1 MPEQEVIQQKLEAAR
16 RELLDLTGRNRL
28 LNTQRSSTRSSRL
41 EIVDEKSQEVFRHLV
56 GDGKA
61 MSFLPGIDPD
71 EEHCSETE
79 TASAGETESERD
91 GAVPAPPGGEGACS
105 ADEGAA
111 EESPA
116 SEKSPASDSAGDS
129 PEQPSPLADFVA
141 EHSSPLPPRPLA
153 LGQPDDEAP
162 EVEEDGPPARHVDDK
177 LQTPLTSEK
186 LQKRLLRMF
195 YDARTYEEEQG
206 VNILFLAMGF
216 LKWVEPDKSDKP
228 RYAPLILIPVSLSR
242 RSAGTKFR
250 IRYDD
255 EEIITNLSL
264 AEKLKVDFNIEL
276 PPIPEEDLDPAAYF
290 DAVRTAVASEDGWQV
305 LDNDIVLW
313 FFSFSKFLMY
323 RDLQS
328 ENWPAARQIDEHP
341 LVESLLTSGF
351 ASQPPLCGEEAHVD
365 ELLDPAETVHVT
377 DADSSQ
383 AIAIEEVRRGRNL
396 VIQGPPGTGKSQ
408 TITNL
413 IATAVHERK
422 KVLFVAEKM
431 AALEVVKQ
439 RLDSL
444 GLGGTCL
451 ELHSHK
457 ASKKAVLAE
466 LGNTLSLGCTRV
478 DGADEHAEELRVL
491 RDELNRHSAS
501 LAEPLGVTG
510 VSASRAIGELIQLQQ
525 LGIEPP
531 DFRLEAARE
540 WTPADTKQRVE
551 LLTELTEH
559 LEAIGKPREHP
570 WYGVELESLLPTD
583 RDRILAK
590 IPAVL
595 TALDEA
601 EEAARE
607 LESLVDPNKFHP
619 SCYTT
624 TQMVEFVREIL
635 AGPKVDPDAL
645 ANPAWSEELPA
656 IRNLVAV
663 GLVGQ
668 KARADLDGKVASVAW
683 TADVATARVAIAAHG
698 RSWFRIFNGTY
709 RAAMAT
715 LRGILTG
722 PPLRALEDRLAL
734 LDSILAV
741 QQAEREIEKA
751 SNHEL
756 GKSAFGRAWNGV
768 DSDWEQFQAFLDWA
782 CPEESRDVETESDT
796 NVPDE
801 SELPPVEDG
810 VRVYKTHDQVRAGI
824 LRGLEARKRR
834 TVPRHYPSRFL
845 AARRLADREDAQR
858 KADRVE
864 QTASRL
870 LSLFSEICEDLH
882 VSPLRTFRMRG
893 PEYVFFSTIRDRLT
907 TWQQQPEQVFAWIAF
922 WQRFRRLSE
931 HGLQEFS
938 KRIEFAQT
946 GPDELLQQ
954 FYFARAEEL
963 TRLAMETHP
972 HLTEFSGAS
981 HEQLIA
987 KFAQLDME
995 GMLLARKKAAR
1006 IHYEKMP
1013 TTAGNIGQ
1021 VGIVRREIQKKR
1033 QHLPLRR
1040 LFAEAGRAVQAI
1052 KPVFMM
1058 SPTSIAQF
1066 LAPGQIEFDILVID
1080 EASQVPPV
1088 DALGAVAR
1096 SQQIVVVGD
1105 DKQLPP
1111 TRFFQKMA
1119 DDNEE
1124 ATSGDDFQ
1132 AADMES
1138 ILSLCSAQNVSQR
1151 MLRWHYRSRHHSLI
1165 SVSNREFYH
1174 NQLNVIPSPDHE
1186 SEDLGLRFRFIE
1198 DGVFDSGGT
1207 ATNQIEA
1214 EAVVTAVM
1222 QHAKENPRLT
1232 LGVGTFS
1239 VAQRNAILDELEVTR
1254 REHPELEKFFD
1265 ADRYEP
1271 FFVKNLENIQGDER
1285 DVILISIGYAKDD
1298 EGKLRMN
1305 FGPLSNEGGE
1315 RRLNVLI
1322 TRARRR
1328 CEVFSSMRADEIDLS
1343 RTKARGTAALKT
1355 FLHTAEQGVPAR
1367 DFDDDSARLPP
1378 LEIQIAEAL
1387 SSRGY
1392 EVDRRIGIAGL
1403 FVDLAIKDPDEEGR
1417 YLLGIECD
1425 GEDYHSARSARDR
1438 DRIHTNV
1445 LRRQGWDI
1453 HRVWTVDWLNQPT
1466 EQLDRLV
1473 MAAVEAKQKDRS
1485 ETSETTSPP
1494 ADLERTDA
1502 ASVADLNAPL
1512 SVPYEEA
1519 SFKVERSPQDLSP
1532 GELAKTVKRV
1542 LDIEAPIHMDEL
1554 YRSVGNVFSM
1564 KRTGDRAK
1572 AAILEAVELL
1582 VQQKTVT
1589 LADPFVSLVNGE
1601 VQVRDRSALDSSS
1614 RHPDM
1619 LPPVEMQKALVAIL
1633 RDHFGVRRDELIVEA
1648 GRLFGFRSTSSVLKE
1663 RLSAEIGELL
1673 STGEIEDA
1681 EGWLHSN

>member
-28 LNTQRSSTRSSRL
+28 LNTQRSTTRSSRL

-56 GDGKA
+56 GAGKA

-71 EEHCSETE
+71 EEPG
-79 TASAGETESERD
+79 GETEEAST
-91 GAVPAPPGGEGACS
+91 GPAPLVGESARS
-105 ADEGAA
+105 ADEGAT
-111 EESPA
+111 EEPPA
-116 SEKSPASDSAGDS
+116 SEPDPSPAKE
-129 PEQPSPLADFVA
+129 PLPNEPSPLADFIA
-141 EHSSPLPPRPLA
+141 EHSPEPVRPLA
-153 LGQPDDEAP
+153 LGQPDDEPA
-162 EVEEDGPPARHVDDK
+162 EEKEAGPAARHVDDK

-206 VNILFLAMGF
+206 VNILFLALGF
-216 LKWVEPDKSDKP
+216 LKWVEPDKHDMP
-228 RYAPLILIPVSLSR
+228 RYAPLILVPVSLAR

-276 PPIPEEDLDPAAYF
+276 PQIPDEDLDPTAYF
-290 DAVRTAVASEDGWQV
+290 DAVRAAVASEDDWQV

-365 ELLDPAETVHVT
+365 ELLDLGETVHVT

-383 AIAIEEVRRGRNL
+383 AIAVEEVRRGRNL

-444 GLGGTCL
+444 GLGGMCL

-457 ASKKAVLAE
+457 ASKKAVLTD
-466 LGNTLSLGCTRV
+466 LGSTLSLGCTRV
-478 DGADEHAEELRVL
+478 DGADEHAEEMRVL

-531 DFRLEAARE
+531 NFRLEAARE

-551 LLTELTEH
+551 LLTELAEH

-570 WYGVELESLLPTD
+570 WYGVQLKSLLPTD
-583 RDRILAK
+583 RDRFLAK

-601 EEAARE
+601 EEAVRD
-607 LESLVDPNKFHP
+607 LEAIVGPNKFHP
-619 SCYTT
+619 SCYTAT
-624 TQMVEFVREIL
+624 KMVEFVREIL
-635 AGPKVDPDAL
+635 AGPKVDPEAL
-645 ANPAWSEELPA
+645 ANPAWSEELPV
-656 IRNLVAV
+656 IRNLVSV
-663 GLVGQ
+663 GLAGQ
-668 KARADLDGKVASVAW
+668 KARADLDRKVAPVAW
-683 TADVATARVAIAAHG
+683 ATDVASARVAIAAHG

-722 PPLRALEDRLAL
+722 PPPRALEDRLAL

-782 CPEESRDVETESDT
+782 CPQ
-796 NVPDE
+796 E
-801 SELPPVEDG
+801 SETQDSNSDDEEEASEISADELPNIEDG
-810 VRVYKTHDQVRAGI
+810 ARVYRTQKQIQSAI
-824 LRGLEARKRR
+824 LRGIEARKNR

-845 AARRLADREDAQR
+845 AARRLADREDATQ

-864 QTASRL
+864 RVVSSL
-870 LSLFSEICEDLH
+870 LTLLVEVHEDFH
-882 VSPLRTFRMRG
+882 VNPLRAFRVRG
-893 PEYVFFSTIRDRLT
+893 PEYVFFARIRERLSA
-907 TWQQQPEQVFAWIAF
+907 WQQQPERVFAWIAF
-922 WQRFRRLSE
+922 WQRFRRLLES
-931 HGLQEFS
+931 GLGEFVW
-938 KRIEFAQT
+938 RIESGKV
-946 GPDELLQQ
+946 GPDEVLQQ

-963 TRLAMETHP
+963 TRLAMEAHP

-987 KFAQLDME
+987 KFAQLDMD
-995 GMLLARKKAAR
+995 GMLLARKKVAR
-1006 IHYEKMP
+1006 THYEKMP
-1013 TTAGNIGQ
+1013 TNAGNIGQ

-1040 LFAEAGRAVQAI
+1040 LFAEAGLAVQAI

-1096 SQQIVVVGD
+1096 SKQIVVVGD

-1119 DDNEE
+1119 DDDEE
-1124 ATSGDDFQ
+1124 ATSQSTLD
-1132 AADMES
+1132 ASRHLVS
-1138 ILSLCSAQNVSQR
+1138 ILL
-1151 MLRWHYRSRHHSLI
+1151 
-1165 SVSNREFYH
+1165 
-1174 NQLNVIPSPDHE
+1174 
-1186 SEDLGLRFRFIE
+1186 
-1198 DGVFDSGGT
+1198 
-1207 ATNQIEA
+1207 
-1214 EAVVTAVM
+1214 
-1222 QHAKENPRLT
+1222 
-1232 LGVGTFS
+1232 
-1239 VAQRNAILDELEVTR
+1239 
-1254 REHPELEKFFD
+1254 
-1265 ADRYEP
+1265 
-1271 FFVKNLENIQGDER
+1271 
-1285 DVILISIGYAKDD
+1285 
-1298 EGKLRMN
+1298 
-1305 FGPLSNEGGE
+1305 
-1315 RRLNVLI
+1315 
-1322 TRARRR
+1322 
-1328 CEVFSSMRADEIDLS
+1328 
-1343 RTKARGTAALKT
+1343 
-1355 FLHTAEQGVPAR
+1355 
-1367 DFDDDSARLPP
+1367 
-1378 LEIQIAEAL
+1378 
-1387 SSRGY
+1387 
-1392 EVDRRIGIAGL
+1392 
-1403 FVDLAIKDPDEEGR
+1403 
-1417 YLLGIECD
+1417 
-1425 GEDYHSARSARDR
+1425 
-1438 DRIHTNV
+1438 
-1445 LRRQGWDI
+1445 
-1453 HRVWTVDWLNQPT
+1453 
-1466 EQLDRLV
+1466 
-1473 MAAVEAKQKDRS
+1473 
-1485 ETSETTSPP
+1485 
-1494 ADLERTDA
+1494 
-1502 ASVADLNAPL
+1502 
-1512 SVPYEEA
+1512 
-1519 SFKVERSPQDLSP
+1519 
-1532 GELAKTVKRV
+1532 
-1542 LDIEAPIHMDEL
+1542 
-1554 YRSVGNVFSM
+1554 
-1564 KRTGDRAK
+1564 
-1572 AAILEAVELL
+1572 
-1582 VQQKTVT
+1582 
-1589 LADPFVSLVNGE
+1589 
-1601 VQVRDRSALDSSS
+1601 
-1614 RHPDM
+1614 
-1619 LPPVEMQKALVAIL
+1619 
-1633 RDHFGVRRDELIVEA
+1633 
-1648 GRLFGFRSTSSVLKE
+1648 
-1663 RLSAEIGELL
+1663 
-1673 STGEIEDA
+1673 
-1681 EGWLHSN
+1681 

>member
-1 MPEQEVIQQKLEAAR
+1 MPEQQVIQQKLEAAR

-28 LNTQRSSTRSSRL
+28 LNTQRSNTRSSRL

-56 GDGKA
+56 GEGKA

-71 EEHCSETE
+71 EEPG
-79 TASAGETESERD
+79 GETEQDFS
-91 GAVPAPPGGEGACS
+91 VPSPHEGEGNRR
-105 ADEGAA
+105 ADEGATKESQTSQPVTETP
-111 EESPA
+111 EE
-116 SEKSPASDSAGDS
+116 
-129 PEQPSPLADFVA
+129 PLADFVA
-141 EHSSPLPPRPLA
+141 EHSPEPIRPLA
-153 LGQPDDEAP
+153 LGQPDDDPAEK
-162 EVEEDGPPARHVDDK
+162 EQDGPAARHIDDK

-206 VNILFLAMGF
+206 VNILFLALGF

-228 RYAPLILIPVSLSR
+228 RYAPLILVPVSLSR

-276 PPIPEEDLDPAAYF
+276 PQVSDDGLEPTTYF
-290 DAVRTAVASEDGWQV
+290 DAVRTAVASEDRWQV
-305 LDNDIVLW
+305 LDDDIVLW

-341 LVESLLTSGF
+341 LVESLLNSGF

-383 AIAIEEVRRGRNL
+383 AIAVEEVRRGRNL

-444 GLGGTCL
+444 GLGGMCL

-457 ASKKAVLAE
+457 ASKKAVLME

-478 DGADEHAEELRVL
+478 DGADEHAEEMRVL
-491 RDELNRHSAS
+491 REELNRHSAS

-510 VSASRAIGELIQLQQ
+510 VSASWAIGELIQLQQ
-525 LGIEPP
+525 LGVQPP
-531 DFRLEAARE
+531 KFRVEAARE
-540 WTPADTKQRVE
+540 WTPADTRKRVE
-551 LLTELTEH
+551 MLTEVAEH
-559 LEAIGKPREHP
+559 LEAIGKPCEHL
-570 WYGVELESLLPTD
+570 WCGIERESLLPTD

-590 IPAVL
+590 IPAIL
-595 TALDEA
+595 NSLNEFET
-601 EEAARE
+601 AARG
-607 LESLVDPNKFHP
+607 LESLVEPQKFHP
-619 SCYTT
+619 SCYTAT
-624 TQMVEFVREIL
+624 MMVEFVREIL
-635 AGPKVDPDAL
+635 AGPKVDPEAL
-645 ANPAWSEELPA
+645 ANPAWTEDLSA
-656 IRNLVAV
+656 IRGLVSV
-663 GLVGQ
+663 GLTGQ
-668 KARADLDGKVASVAW
+668 KARADLDRKVAPVAW
-683 TADVATARVAIAAHG
+683 ATNVASARVAIAAHG
-698 RSWFRIFNGTY
+698 RSWFRIFNGSY

-715 LRGILTG
+715 LRGILIG
-722 PPLRALEDRLAL
+722 SPPRALEDRLAL
-734 LDSILAV
+734 LDSILVV
-741 QQAEREIEKA
+741 QQAEEEIEKA
-751 SNHEL
+751 SNHKI
-756 GKSAFGRAWNGV
+756 GTSAFGRVWNGV

-782 CPEESRDVETESDT
+782 CPETSPDAETDSDVEEISA
-796 NVPDE
+796 E
-801 SELPPVEDG
+801 SELPPVDTG
-810 VRVYKTHDQVRAGI
+810 VRVYRTKEQVQAAI
-824 LRGLEARKRR
+824 LRGLQARKRWN
-834 TVPRHYPSRFL
+834 VPRHYPSRLL
-845 AARRLADREDAQR
+845 ATRRLVDRKDAQR
-858 KADRVE
+858 KADRV
-864 QTASRL
+864 QQAVASL
-870 LSLFSEICEDLH
+870 LPLFTDLCEDLH
-882 VSPLRTFRMRG
+882 LSPMRTFRVRG
-893 PEYVFFSTIRDRLT
+893 PEHVFTSTIRDRLT
-907 TWQQQPEQVFAWIAF
+907 AWQQQPEQIFAWIAF
-922 WQRFRRLSE
+922 WQRFRRLPDL
-931 HGLQEFS
+931 GLN
-938 KRIEFAQT
+938 EFARQIEIGET

-954 FYFARAEEL
+954 FSFARAEEL
-963 TRLAMETHP
+963 TRFAMEAHP
-972 HLTEFSGAS
+972 HLMEFSGAS

-987 KFAQLDME
+987 KFAQLDMD
-995 GMLLARKKAAR
+995 GMLLARKKVAR
-1006 IHYEKMP
+1006 THFEKMP
-1013 TTAGNIGQ
+1013 TNSGNIGQ

-1040 LFAEAGRAVQAI
+1040 LIGEAGRAVQAI

-1096 SQQIVVVGD
+1096 SKQIVVVGD

-1119 DDNEE
+1119 DDGEE

-1132 AADMES
+1132 TADMES

-1186 SEDLGLRFRFIE
+1186 SEELGLRFRFIE
-1198 DGVFDSGGT
+1198 DGFFDSGGT
-1207 ATNQIEA
+1207 ATNQVEA
-1214 EAVVTAVM
+1214 EAVVAAVM
-1222 QHAKENPRLT
+1222 LHAKENPRFT

-1239 VAQRNAILDELEVTR
+1239 VAQRNAILDELEVQR
-1254 REHPELEKFFD
+1254 REHPELEEFFD

-1285 DVILISIGYAKDD
+1285 DVILISIGYAKDE

-1328 CEVFSSMRADEIDLS
+1328 CEVFSSMRSDEIDLS

-1367 DFDDDSARLPP
+1367 DFDDDSAMLPP

-1387 SSRGY
+1387 SARGY

-1438 DRIHTNV
+1438 DRIHNNV

-1453 HRVWTVDWLNQPT
+1453 HRVWTVDWLNRPT

-1473 MAAVEAKQKDRS
+1473 MAAVEAKQNDRS
-1485 ETSETTSPP
+1485 ESGETTTPP
-1494 ADLERTDA
+1494 AGLERTDG
-1502 ASVADLNAPL
+1502 ASVADVDAPL
-1512 SVPYEEA
+1512 SVPYEEVA
-1519 SFKVERSPQDLSP
+1519 FKVKGSPQDLSP
-1532 GELAKTVKRV
+1532 GELAKTVARV
-1542 LDIEAPIHMDEL
+1542 LEIESPLHMDEL

-1564 KRTGDRAK
+1564 KRTGDRSK

-1582 VQQKTVT
+1582 VQQESVT

-1619 LPPVEMQKALVAIL
+1619 LPPAEIQKALVAIL

-1663 RLSAEIGELL
+1663 RLSAEIDVLL
-1673 STGEIEDA
+1673 VAGKIEDA
-1681 EGWLHSN
+1681 EGWLHAN